1 MDEEKRNGLVTMALL
16 GTAVFLMIF
25 INSKITSYATAP
37 AEPRAISVTE
47 KRREKEEKPPE
58 EIYVHVCGKVR
69 HPGVYTMME
78 GNIAINAVEAAGGVT
93 KGGDPDRVNMARP
106 LKNGDKIEIPA
117 AKEEKPDPER
127 RRPEARGGGER
138 KIEFPVNLNSADRR
152 EIEMIPG
159 IGRATA
165 ERIAAYR
172 ADNGTIQSLD
182 ELENIPG
189 IRKKTV
195 EECRKYMTTE

>member
-1 MDEEKRNGLVTMALL
+1 M
-16 GTAVFLMIF
+16 
-25 INSKITSYATAP
+25 
-37 AEPRAISVTE
+37 
-47 KRREKEEKPPE
+47 
-58 EIYVHVCGKVR
+58 
-69 HPGVYTMME
+69 
-78 GNIAINAVEAAGGVT
+78 
-93 KGGDPDRVNMARP
+93 
-106 LKNGDKIEIPA
+106 
-117 AKEEKPDPER
+117 
-127 RRPEARGGGER
+127 
-138 KIEFPVNLNSADRR
+138 NSADRR